1 MPLPEKAPDTSFPLN
16 TVTKEPLMFGPNITG
31 VFNRHKG
38 YGVMV
43 SDNTSSGAFFWTEP
57 DFSETRGIAASSYSF
72 NMGNLGFRAS
82 RSNSTYGSS
91 SVVQPSSS
99 RMFFCI
105 KT

>member
-1 MPLPEKAPDTSFPLN
+1 MKVP
-16 TVTKEPLMFGPNITG
+16 VMFGPNITG